1 MTGICHNIRPC
12 ILSVFWKNV
21 ILCKVCVKSPV
32 VIGNVTLVVWTARA
46 GKARSVSAA
55 ASRPRG
61 LERQFSLGVWREH
74 TLTDICDTDCS

>member
-1 MTGICHNIRPC
+1 MH
-12 ILSVFWKNV
+12 
-21 ILCKVCVKSPV
+21 
-32 VIGNVTLVVWTARA
+32 VTLVVWTARA

-55 ASRPRG
+55 ASRSRG

>member
-1 MTGICHNIRPC
+1 MQTNILTENKS
-12 ILSVFWKNV
+12 LSRS
-21 ILCKVCVKSPV
+21 IH
-32 VIGNVTLVVWTARA
+32 VTLVVWTARA

-74 TLTDICDTDCS
+74 THSDICDTDCS